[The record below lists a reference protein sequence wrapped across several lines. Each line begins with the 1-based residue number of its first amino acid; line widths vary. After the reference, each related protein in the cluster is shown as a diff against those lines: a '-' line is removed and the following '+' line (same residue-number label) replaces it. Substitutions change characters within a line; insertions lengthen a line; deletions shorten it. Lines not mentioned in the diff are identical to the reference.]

1 MNSRFRLLFWLVL
14 LAVVAVVL
22 FFVFRRDTQA
32 AYGPQ
37 VALCPGPDFYGY
49 TCEPGGNYAYIDATE
64 DTGLYEDDG
73 VTAVS
78 LPFPFTFYGTTYTSL
93 TLGSNGTLQLG
104 DGGAAEFLNRCLDGG
119 PAPAMGDLIAPYWDD
134 LDLTFVGFL
143 ETAVIGEAPNRIFV
157 AEWDGVPRFDGDF
170 EDTLT
175 FEVQLFEGSSE
186 IVFLYQD
193 VTVLDESRGDS
204 ATVGLQS
211 AAQGLALQYSCNQP
225 VLADALGIAFTHP
238 EVANGDVGLETAVQ
252 ILAPSAPAAKGPA
265 QELLS
270 RLAQREPGALT
281 SLQQEWLAQN
291 PPRRMVWHELD
302 LTGNGRNELV
312 VLWHGPAGYPY
323 LSQLAVIGVSEN
335 GYTPLL
341 NQLLSSRNAPVSRMF
356 LVATADLTGDGL
368 IDALL
373 WDEASSQTAVIT
385 QEPGTLSLL
394 PLPGSCQDEPVLRA
408 GQILCRGSASD
419 TLMMAAW
426 NGREF
431 SLISKP

>member
-14 LAVVAVVL
+14 LAAVAVVL

-64 DTGLYEDDG
+64 DTGLYADDG

-104 DGGAAEFLNRCLDGG
+104 DGGAAEYLNRCLDGG

-175 FEVQLFEGSSE
+175 FEVQLFEGSNE
-186 IVFLYQD
+186 IVFLYPD
-193 VTVLDESRGDS
+193 VTVLNESRGDS

-225 VLADALGIAFTHP
+225 VLADALGIAFHP
-238 EVANGDVGLETAVQ
+238 
-252 ILAPSAPAAKGPA
+252 
-265 QELLS
+265 S
-270 RLAQREPGALT
+270 RGGQRRCGA
-281 SLQQEWLAQN
+281 
-291 PPRRMVWHELD
+291 
-302 LTGNGRNELV
+302 GNGRLQIIAFGPDRQRTCAGTAEPPGAAGAWGAHSPSAGV
-312 VLWHGPAGYPY
+312 AGAKPAPPHG
-323 LSQLAVIGVSEN
+323 
-335 GYTPLL
+335 
-341 NQLLSSRNAPVSRMF
+341 
-356 LVATADLTGDGL
+356 VA
-368 IDALL
+368 
-373 WDEASSQTAVIT
+373 
-385 QEPGTLSLL
+385 
-394 PLPGSCQDEPVLRA
+394 RA
-408 GQILCRGSASD
+408 GFDRK
-419 TLMMAAW
+419 
-426 NGREF
+426 R
-431 SLISKP
+431 P